1 MLSLSPLLS
10 PADRSIAQIAWIYAL
25 IAYNSFQ
32 ASVLLMQD
40 SRFGARFF
48 LPRPL
53 LAWLEL
59 AETETWD
66 YHPLLPPPDVEAASL
81 AQADDEGN
89 AKEDCP
95 ICLSPIQ
102 IAPARPKDGKEKDAL
117 ENEGEREKERQ
128 ELRWGYMIP
137 PCGHVAHTECL
148 ESWIEI
154 KSVCPSCRARLP
166 PL

>member
-1 MLSLSPLLS
+1 
-10 PADRSIAQIAWIYAL
+10 
-25 IAYNSFQ
+25 
-32 ASVLLMQD
+32 MQD

-53 LAWLEL
+53 LSRMDL

-66 YHPLLPPPDVEAASL
+66 YHPLLPPPDLEAGAL
-81 AQADDEGN
+81 GNEEGN

-102 IAPARPKDGKEKDAL
+102 IAPARSGPAVKEKDA
-117 ENEGEREKERQ
+117 GEVDREKERQ